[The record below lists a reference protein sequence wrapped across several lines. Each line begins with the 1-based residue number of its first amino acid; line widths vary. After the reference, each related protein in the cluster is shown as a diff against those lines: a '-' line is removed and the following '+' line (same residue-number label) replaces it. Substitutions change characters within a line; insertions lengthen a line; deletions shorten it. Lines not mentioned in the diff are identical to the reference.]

1 MVEWMDLF
9 ETYEVAQIRHDEV
22 VRGTLSAGLSERSPR
37 VRALL
42 QQWPG
47 THFAQAGPSGTELTL
62 VRRLAPEARER
73 WWVHLLLFMLAGVT
87 TTLAGAHFLGRD
99 ALEYAP
105 GPFGV
110 ELPVR
115 VLPSELALGLYFSVP
130 LLLILLAHEL
140 GHYLVARRHRMDV
153 SPPYFAP
160 APHMLSVIGTLGA
173 FIRLRSALF
182 NRAMLLDVGAAGPL
196 MSFILSVPLLALG
209 LSWSRPLSVAAPAE
223 GIFPASRLM
232 VIFDGQPIWL
242 GDSLLVHWMANLF
255 SAPAPTLWLHPLAL
269 AAWLGLF
276 VTTLNLLPFS
286 QLDGGHILFALLGRG
301 QRLVG
306 GLGLGALLLMGYGSW
321 GGWWGW
327 WLWAGIALLLGRG
340 RVAHPP
346 VLDPDFR
353 LNPVRRAVG
362 WACVAILV
370 ITFVPVPI
378 RL

>member
-1 MVEWMDLF
+1 MVEWVELF
-9 ETYEVAQIRHDEV
+9 ETYEIARVRHDEV
-22 VRGTLSAGLSERSPR
+22 VRGTLSPELDERSPR

-42 QQWPG
+42 REWPG
-47 THFAQAGPSGTELTL
+47 THFAQAGPGGTELTL
-62 VRRLAPEARER
+62 IRRVVPAARER
-73 WWVHLLLFMLAGVT
+73 WGVHLLLFVLAGVT

-105 GPFGV
+105 GPWGIAIPVGV
-110 ELPVR
+110 HAD
-115 VLPSELALGLYFSVP
+115 ELALGLYFSVP
-130 LLLILLAHEL
+130 LLLILLGHEL
-140 GHYLVARRHRMDV
+140 GHYLMARWHRMDV

-160 APHMLSVIGTLGA
+160 APHALSIVGTLGA

-196 MSFILSVPLLALG
+196 VSFILSVPLLALG
-209 LSWSRPLSVAAPAE
+209 LSWSRPLSVIPPAA

-232 VIFDGQPIWL
+232 VLFDGEAIWL
-242 GDSLLVHWMANLF
+242 GDSLLVHWLADLVLPP
-255 SAPAPTLWLHPLAL
+255 APALWLHPLAL

-286 QLDGGHILFALLGRG
+286 QLDGGHVLYALFGRG

-306 GLGLGALLLMGYGSW
+306 VAALGALLLMGYGAW

-327 WLWAGIALLLGRG
+327 WLWGVIALLLGRG
-340 RVAHPP
+340 SVAHPP

-353 LNPVRRAVG
+353 LSPVRRAVG
-362 WACVAILV
+362 WACVGVFLL
-370 ITFVPVPI
+370 TFVPVPI

>member
-9 ETYEVAQIRHDEV
+9 ATYEVARVRHDEV
-22 VRGTLSAGLSERSPR
+22 VRGTLSPGLNTHSPA

-42 QQWPG
+42 RQWPG
-47 THFAQAGPSGTELTL
+47 THFTQAGPGGTELTL
-62 VRRLAPEARER
+62 IRRLVPEARER
-73 WWVHLLLFMLAGVT
+73 WWVHLLLFVLAGVT

-105 GPFGV
+105 GPWGL

-115 VLPSELALGLYFSVP
+115 VLPAEFALGLYFSVP
-130 LLLILLAHEL
+130 LLLILLGHEL

-173 FIRLRSALF
+173 FIRLRSALI

-196 MSFILSVPLLALG
+196 ASFALSVPLLVLG
-209 LSWSRPLSVAAPAE
+209 LSWSRPLALAAPSE
-223 GIFPASRLM
+223 GPFPASRLM
-232 VIFDGQPIWL
+232 VLFDGQPIWL
-242 GDSLLVHWMANLF
+242 GDSLLIHGLAKLVA
-255 SAPAPTLWLHPLAL
+255 APAPTLWLHPLAL

-286 QLDGGHILFALLGRG
+286 QLDGGHVLYALLGHG
-301 QRLVG
+301 QRVVG
-306 GLGLGALLLMGYGSW
+306 IVGLGVLLVMGKGSW

-327 WLWAGIALLLGRG
+327 WLGGGVALLLGRG

-353 LNPVRRAVG
+353 LNPARRAVG
-362 WACVAILV
+362 WACVVILV
-370 ITFVPVPI
+370 LTFVPVPI